1 MSPQQQMPKQGNKPA
16 LSRHLTHVRA
26 CVCCV
31 NVAPCAETLRV
42 RKMLKHITVLG
53 ASALALTI
61 STAAVAQDV
70 NTVVATV
77 GDVEIT
83 LGEMI
88 IARSS
93 LPQQYEQF
101 PPNVLFDGIRD
112 QLIQQQL
119 LANAVENES
128 NRLKLSVKNELRALR
143 SNDVVATLTAEVATE
158 ERLRAAYDAA
168 YGSAEPV
175 LEWNASHLLV
185 ETEEEAVAA
194 KARVEAGEEFA
205 DVARDVSTGPS
216 GPSGGSLGWF
226 GAGRMVP
233 AFEQAAAELEV
244 GGLSDPVE
252 TQFGWHIIILNETRE
267 QPPVTFEAVRGE
279 LVGQLREAAVQAL
292 LAELEVEF
300 EVTQPDLADIDPSV
314 LANLDLLDQ

>member
-1 MSPQQQMPKQGNKPA
+1 
-16 LSRHLTHVRA
+16 
-26 CVCCV
+26 
-31 NVAPCAETLRV
+31 
-42 RKMLKHITVLG
+42 MLKHITVLG

>member
-1 MSPQQQMPKQGNKPA
+1 
-16 LSRHLTHVRA
+16 
-26 CVCCV
+26 
-31 NVAPCAETLRV
+31 
-42 RKMLKHITVLG
+42 MLKHITVLG

-314 LANLDLLDQ
+314 LTNLDLLDQ